1 MKIKVIPLT
10 NIQIITTSFLFC
22 ATTLVIYQG
31 FAWLQNKLAKI
42 WLNPM
47 LLSILLLI
55 ALSVLF
61 NIDFQTYDQS
71 TRILSNLLEP
81 AVVALGFPLY
91 QHLNSMKS
99 QWKHIAY
106 LLIAAAILVISATYI
121 FTMIIIKL
129 PSIAVSL
136 SLKSITTP
144 IGIALTEQL
153 NGNTAITAFAIILAG
168 LFGAIFGLKW
178 LTLINVTSPK
188 AQGLAIGAASHALGT
203 ATISQLSYQ
212 HAAYSS
218 LALIISATITAII
231 SPSLITQIQFLL
243 F

>member
-1 MKIKVIPLT
+1 MV
-10 NIQIITTSFLFC
+10 
-22 ATTLVIYQG
+22 YQS
-31 FAWLQNKLAKI
+31 FAWLQNKSGKI

-55 ALSVLF
+55 SMSVIF
-61 NIDFQTYDQS
+61 NIEFQIYEQS
-71 TRILSNLLEP
+71 THLLSNLLEP

-91 QHLNSMKS
+91 QHLTSMKS
-99 QWKHIAY
+99 QWKRIVYFLTVAIS
-106 LLIAAAILVISATYI
+106 LLISFTYI
-121 FTMIIIKL
+121 VSMILIEI
-129 PSIAVSL
+129 PAIAVSL

-144 IGIALTEQL
+144 VGIALTEQL

-168 LFGAIFGLKW
+168 LIGAIFGIKW
-178 LTLINVTSPK
+178 LTFINVTSSK
-188 AQGLAIGAASHALGT
+188 AQGLAIGVASHALGT

-218 LALIISATITAII
+218 LALIISATITAVI
-231 SPSLITQIQFLL
+231 SPPLLSQIQTLL

>member
-1 MKIKVIPLT
+1 MSLVTSSALSATIIFCLITVIT
-10 NIQIITTSFLFC
+10 
-22 ATTLVIYQG
+22 YQA
-31 FAWLQNKLAKI
+31 FVCLQNKVGKV

-47 LLSILLLI
+47 LLSILVLI
-55 ALSVLF
+55 GLSTLF
-61 NIDFQTYDQS
+61 NIDYQTYHQS
-71 TRILSNLLEP
+71 TALLGNLLEP

-99 QWKHIAY
+99 QWKSIAY
-106 LLIAAAILVISATYI
+106 LLCSAAVLVISMTYI
-121 FTMIIIKL
+121 FTMLIINL
-129 PSIAVSL
+129 PAIAVSL

-153 NGNTAITAFAIILAG
+153 NGNVSVTAFAIILAG
-168 LFGAIFGLKW
+168 LFGAIFGIKW
-178 LTLINVTSPK
+178 LTFINVSSPK

-218 LALIISATITAII
+218 LALIVSATVTAVV
-231 SPSLITQIQFLL
+231 SPSLIGQLHAF
-243 F
+243 FF

>member
-1 MKIKVIPLT
+1 M
-10 NIQIITTSFLFC
+10 
-22 ATTLVIYQG
+22 IYQG
-31 FAWLQNKLAKI
+31 FAWLQNKLGKV

-61 NIDFQTYDQS
+61 NISFETYEQS
-71 TRILSNLLEP
+71 TQLLSNLLEP

-106 LLIAAAILVISATYI
+106 ILVVGAISVISITYI
-121 FTMIIIKL
+121 ITIVVIDL

-144 IGIALTEQL
+144 IAIALTEQL
-153 NGNTAITAFAIILAG
+153 HGNTAITAFAIILAG
-168 LFGAIFGLKW
+168 LFGAIFGIKW
-178 LTLINVTSPK
+178 LTFINVTSPK

-203 ATISQLSYQ
+203 ATVSQLSYQ

-218 LALIISATITAII
+218 LALIISATITALI
-231 SPSLITQIQFLL
+231 SPSLINQIQFIL

>member
-1 MKIKVIPLT
+1 M
-10 NIQIITTSFLFC
+10 S
-22 ATTLVIYQG
+22 LVIYSIFFCSCTILIYQA
-31 FAWLQNKLAKI
+31 FAWLQNKLGKI

-47 LLSILLLI
+47 LMSILLLI
-55 ALSVLF
+55 LLITIF
-61 NIDFQTYDQS
+61 RIDPQQYHQS
-71 TRILSNLLEP
+71 TTLLSHLLEP

-91 QHLNSMKS
+91 QHLHSMKS
-99 QWKHIAY
+99 QWKKITY
-106 LLIAAAILVISATYI
+106 WLTIAAALVISVTYV
-121 FTMIIIKL
+121 FTMMIIKL
-129 PSIAVSL
+129 PAIAVSL

-144 IGIALTEQL
+144 VGIALTEQL

-168 LFGAIFGLKW
+168 LFGAIFGVKW
-178 LTLINVTSPK
+178 LTLIKVTSPK

-218 LALIISATITAII
+218 LALIISSTVTAII
-231 SPSLITQIQFLL
+231 SPSLIGQIHSFL

>member
-1 MKIKVIPLT
+1 M
-10 NIQIITTSFLFC
+10 
-22 ATTLVIYQG
+22 IYQG
-31 FAWLQNKLAKI
+31 FAWLQNKLGKV

-55 ALSVLF
+55 ALSVVF
-61 NIDFQTYDQS
+61 NISFETYEQS
-71 TRILSNLLEP
+71 TQLLSNLLEP

-106 LLIAAAILVISATYI
+106 ILVAGAVSVISITYI
-121 FTMIIIKL
+121 ITIIIIDL

-144 IGIALTEQL
+144 IAIALTEQL
-153 NGNTAITAFAIILAG
+153 HGNAAITAFSIILAG
-168 LFGAIFGLKW
+168 LFGAIFGIKW
-178 LTLINVTSPK
+178 LTFINVTSPK

-203 ATISQLSYQ
+203 ATVSQLSYQ

-218 LALIISATITAII
+218 LALIISATITALI
-231 SPSLITQIQFLL
+231 SPSLINQIQFIL